1 MLAKVCSALLV
12 LLVLQVHACQVQA
25 QSIPDYGN
33 EGNATATASNLA
45 SYDSDDQV
53 PKYGDTDTASGNGGA
68 TTESDFDS
76 MSSMPDYSPNVTGM
90 DAEDDGCDCSC
101 KAVTP
106 SGEEASQEDLLKQK
120 ATLSCS
126 TCCEPEEL
134 IQEMKPYLPKLE
146 RFTKESKA
154 CNSPNGL
161 LSIFLQPTCWKVE
174 EDMPCSFPF
183 IYGYNQ
189 VVVNCTQ
196 AGEKKPWCVYDMD
209 KWNAAGEGWGY
220 CKPYEPKISDVLDE
234 NVIAALNPN
243 TTITAQTLNDTQV
256 DKILA
261 SLTSEQQKALQEND
275 QFNDFLSSVKNSG
288 GLTTAGIAA
297 IVVVCILVV
306 GVLVTAVVVTWK
318 MRNRIKLRRDSK
330 FQSMEQEPA
339 DASAFNGGEVAM
351 ARI

>member
-1 MLAKVCSALLV
+1 MLGKVCNVVLV
-12 LLVLQVHACQVQA
+12 VAALQVHVYHVQA

-33 EGNATATASNLA
+33 EANATASNLA
-45 SYDSDDQV
+45 SYDSDGNQV
-53 PKYGDTDTASGNGGA
+53 PKYGDTSNSGNVGI
-68 TTESDFDS
+68 TSESNFDS
-76 MSSMPDYSPNVTGM
+76 MTSMPDYSPPNVTGM
-90 DAEDDGCDCSC
+90 DEGDDGCDCAC
-101 KAVTP
+101 KAVT
-106 SGEEASQEDLLKQK
+106 SGGQEASQDDLLKQK

-134 IQEMKPYLPKLE
+134 IEEMKPYLPELE
-146 RFTKESKA
+146 RFTKDSKA

-174 EDMPCSFPF
+174 EDLPCSFPF

-196 AGEKKPWCVYDMD
+196 AGDKKPWCVYDMD

-220 CKPYEPKISDVLDE
+220 CKPYEPKDSGVLNED
-234 NVIAALNPN
+234 VIAALNPN
-243 TTITAQTLNDTQV
+243 KTETAKTLNDTQV

-261 SLTSEQQKALQEND
+261 SLTTEQQKALKEND
-275 QFNDFLSSVKNSG
+275 QFNSFLSSVKHSG

-297 IVVVCILVV
+297 IVVVCILIV
-306 GVLVTAVVVTWK
+306 GVLITAVVVTWK
-318 MRNRIKLRRDSK
+318 LRNRIKLRRESK
-330 FQSMEQEPA
+330 FQNMEQEPA